1 MAAAPASG
9 GSSKGL
15 RRRVGSRRHGLW
27 SGTQDRWSVSAQL
40 FSLIVLVLAITIA
53 PIWLLAVRSATETAR
68 AEAVARAEAAAVA
81 LAGSP
86 WLVDAAG
93 SADPPAALRDPIERI
108 RAADNLLFII
118 VISPDGIRWTHPTGE
133 RVGGPYNGSWRPAG
147 AGGKV
152 VEEFTGTLGPSVRVV
167 VPARDAS
174 GQVVALVSVAVAMT
188 SVNQLA
194 LDRAAPVIWFA
205 AGSLVIGLLGSWAIA
220 RRLHR
225 QTRGLGSVGLRR
237 LHTYYEAVL
246 HSLRAGLVMVG
257 KDGTAVLINDHA
269 RSLIGMP
276 EIEPGRQVADL
287 WLDPELMELMTS
299 DRECDGEQFVEDGRV
314 LVVTRER
321 AVFDGE
327 DLGWVTTLRDR
338 TELVRLTGEIDS
350 LRSFSEMLRSRAH
363 EADNRMHTV
372 IMLVELG
379 RGQDA
384 IAYAT
389 ATIASSQEQ
398 VEAVT
403 EAVKDA
409 PLAALLLG
417 KSAQAHEHGVELLL
431 ADDLDVPSTGERAA
445 DVLVIVGNLV
455 DNAIDAVA
463 GIPGERWVR
472 VSGRLDGARPGSDG
486 DDANDLPAG
495 DDPVLVLEISDSGAG
510 VDPADLDRIFTRGWS
525 TKPAQH
531 ELRPHGRGLG
541 LSLVSGALRRLG
553 GSINVRRDP
562 WRFVVR
568 VPLPGPG
575 SGE

>member
-1 MAAAPASG
+1 MATVPA
-9 GSSKGL
+9 L
-15 RRRVGSRRHGLW
+15 VGSRRFEPRVRGRHRGLW
-27 SGTQDRWSVSAQL
+27 SGAQDRWSLSVQI
-40 FSLIVLVLAITIA
+40 FSLILLVLAITVA
-53 PIWLLAVRSATETAR
+53 PIWVLAVRSATDTAR

-86 WLVDAAG
+86 WLVEAAG
-93 SADPPAALRDPIERI
+93 SPDPPAVLREPIERI

-133 RVGGPYNGSWRPAG
+133 RVGGAYNGSWLPARE
-147 AGGKV
+147 GGTV
-152 VEEFTGTLGPSVRVV
+152 VEDFTGTLGPSVRVV
-167 VPARDAS
+167 VPARDGT
-174 GQVVALVSVAVAMT
+174 GQVVALVSVAVAMA

-194 LDRAAPVIWFA
+194 FDRAAQVIPFA
-205 AGSLVIGLLGSWAIA
+205 AGALAVGLLGSWAIA

-246 HSLRAGLVMVG
+246 HSLRAGLVMAG
-257 KDGTAVLINDHA
+257 KDGTVMLINDDA
-269 RSLIGMP
+269 RDLIGMP
-276 EIEPGRQVADL
+276 EIEPGQRVEDL

-299 DRECDGEQFVEDGRV
+299 DRECYGEQFVEDGRV

-338 TELVRLTGEIDS
+338 TELVRLTGELDS

-372 IMLVELG
+372 IMLIEMG

-389 ATIASSQEQ
+389 ATVAGNRAQI
-398 VEAVT
+398 EAVT
-403 EAVKDA
+403 RAVQDE

-431 ADDLDVPSTGERAA
+431 AEDLDVPNTGDRGP

-455 DNAIDAVA
+455 DNAIDAVV
-463 GIPGERWVR
+463 GLPGERWVR
-472 VSGRLDGARPGSDG
+472 VAGRVDNAAGGVR
-486 DDANDLPAG
+486 NDLVPT
-495 DDPVLVLEISDSGAG
+495 LVLEISDSGVG

-525 TKPAQH
+525 TKPA
-531 ELRPHGRGLG
+531 EDDARPHGRGLG
-541 LSLVSGALRRLG
+541 LSLVSGAVRRLA
-553 GSINVRRDP
+553 GSIDVRQNP
-562 WRFVVR
+562 SRFEVR
-568 VPLPGPG
+568 IPLPPRDL
-575 SGE
+575 EK